1 MMVMILGLA
10 VLGLFVFSLMTSYL
24 ADRRRS

>member
-10 VLGLFVFSLMTSYL
+10 VFGLFVFSLMTSYL
-24 ADRRRS
+24 SKRRPS